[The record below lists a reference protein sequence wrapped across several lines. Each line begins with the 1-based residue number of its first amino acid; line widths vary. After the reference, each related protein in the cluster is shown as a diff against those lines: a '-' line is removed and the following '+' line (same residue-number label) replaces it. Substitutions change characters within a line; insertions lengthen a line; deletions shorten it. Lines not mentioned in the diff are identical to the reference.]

1 MSKAAYWQRGE
12 TLDYKNNT
20 DTKIEANTV
29 ISFGSHI
36 GVAGTD
42 ILPGELGGT
51 IIQVS
56 LVFFALSTILSWS
69 YYGERCWGYLSGD
82 NKVVTSVYKVIFV
95 LFCIVGATGSGQLM
109 WNVSDTLNGAM
120 AIPNLIALLL
130 LSGVVASIT
139 KEYFQDKK

>member
-42 ILPGELGGT
+42 ILPGELG
-51 IIQVS
+51 S
-56 LVFFALSTILSWS
+56 LV
-69 YYGERCWGYLSGD
+69 
-82 NKVVTSVYKVIFV
+82 VTGVFEIDKT
-95 LFCIVGATGSGQLM
+95 ATGAIEMGTEVYFDGEGITATGGDSSIPAGYAAQAAAAA
-109 WNVSDTLNGAM
+109 DTVILVKLVG
-120 AIPNLIALLL
+120 
-130 LSGVVASIT
+130 
-139 KEYFQDKK
+139 